1 MNQPN
6 HWGPKLS
13 NLCAAY
19 LAMGFMSKGPLTAGE
34 SVAAGGE
41 VSALSHVVE
50 YADDLCRVLDVADL
64 FDYDSPGVFAYEVTE
79 PLGSWLRDNPDST
92 RQEFLDQ
99 MMIVIRDYFGHDCM
113 EVLWI
118 TQTSYSPETARAR
131 SITLPQRAST
141 HQVTALFCDAGAL
154 SERIQTR
161 HAPTVQLICSADG
174 HATRRFV
181 RLPASTVARISGTVQ
196 FDVVDGISLTKDGA
210 GQLATWAQ
218 QLLASSKG

>member
-19 LAMGFMSKGPLTAGE
+19 LAKGFMSKGPLTEGE
-34 SVAAGGE
+34 SDAAGGE

-131 SITLPQRAST
+131 SITY
-141 HQVTALFCDAGAL
+141 GARSL
-154 SERIQTR
+154 G
-161 HAPTVQLICSADG
+161 VQSGVESADAAG
-174 HATRRFV
+174 V
-181 RLPASTVARISGTVQ
+181 LMGCLLL
-196 FDVVDGISLTKDGA
+196 FDVLAQDVDWRTA
-210 GQLATWAQ
+210 AA
-218 QLLASSKG
+218 